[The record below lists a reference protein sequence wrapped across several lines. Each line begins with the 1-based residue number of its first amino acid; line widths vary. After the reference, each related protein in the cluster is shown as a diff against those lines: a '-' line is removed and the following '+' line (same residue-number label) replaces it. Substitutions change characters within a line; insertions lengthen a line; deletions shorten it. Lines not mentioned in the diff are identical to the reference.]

1 MMTTEEILRILR
13 DFKEKEGDKYGI
25 EQLGL
30 FGSAARG
37 EQTEE
42 SDIDVCMT
50 PNALMDYFTLQ
61 DIQERLESLFHTKV
75 DVVTLH
81 ENMRQLFLNNIR
93 HDAIFI

>member
-42 SDIDVCMT
+42 SDIDVCVKLSKT
-50 PNALMDYFTLQ
+50 SFRTYSCLLGAL
-61 DIQERLESLFHTKV
+61 ENLFHVKI
-75 DVVTLH
+75 DLLTLH